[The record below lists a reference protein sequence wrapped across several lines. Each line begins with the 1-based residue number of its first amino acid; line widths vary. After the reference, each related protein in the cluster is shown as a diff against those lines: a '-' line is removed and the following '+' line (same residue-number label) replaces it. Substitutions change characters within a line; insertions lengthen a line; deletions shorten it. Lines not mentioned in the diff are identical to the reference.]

1 MTRQELSTIKVYKS
15 VYNCMASAIPF
26 ITVIYS
32 DAKSANDDE
41 DVIIRAKLFWDAK
54 NGLWRIYSVSNLGD
68 GRPVIRDYTRR
79 VQAITAWESF
89 IRMLDNEFDTVSAGL
104 YE

>member
-1 MTRQELSTIKVYKS
+1 MTRQELSTVKVSKS
-15 VYNCMASAIPF
+15 VYNFMNTDLPF

-41 DVIIRAKLFWDAK
+41 DVIIRAKLFWDSK
-54 NGLWRIYSVSNLGD
+54 NGLWRIYSVSALGD
-68 GRPVIRDYTRR
+68 GRPVIRDFTRR
-79 VQAITAWESF
+79 ELAIMSWESL

-104 YE
+104 YK

>member
-1 MTRQELSTIKVYKS
+1 MTRQELSAIKVLKS
-15 VYNCMASAIPF
+15 VYNFMNTDVPF

-41 DVIIRAKLFWDAK
+41 DIIIRAKLFWDAK
-54 NGLWRIYSVSNLGD
+54 NGLWRIYSVSALGD
-68 GRPVIRDYTRR
+68 GRPVIQDFTRR
-79 VQAITAWESF
+79 AQAVASWEF
-89 IRMLDNEFDTVSAGL
+89 LIKRLDNEFDTVSAGL